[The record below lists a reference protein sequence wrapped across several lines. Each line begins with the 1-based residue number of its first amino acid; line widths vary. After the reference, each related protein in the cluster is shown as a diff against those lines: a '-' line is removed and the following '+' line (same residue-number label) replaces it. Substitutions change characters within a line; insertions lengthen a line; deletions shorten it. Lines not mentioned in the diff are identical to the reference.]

1 MAWDVSADA
10 VTEHDRRHALVR
22 DYLHAADHTKERE
35 VAAALRH
42 ILESYMRVACP
53 ANCPPER
60 LLGNFLI
67 ECEQKLGGQDEILS
81 EANVK
86 ELKQLL
92 AYANRFHHDTN
103 PAWQTVAIN
112 DAELVGYA
120 ERTLNFC
127 SRN

>member
-10 VTEHDRRHALVR
+10 VTEHNRRHKLVR
-22 DYLHAADHTKERE
+22 DYLQASDHTKERE

-42 ILESYMRVACP
+42 ILESYLRVACP
-53 ANCPPER
+53 AHCPPGR

-67 ECEQKLGGQDEILS
+67 ECEQKLGGPDEILS
-81 EANVK
+81 GANAR

-112 DAELVGYA
+112 DAELVGYV